1 MGKKRRLFYDKEWLP
16 LVWEDERHEAWLERS
31 RKKNGEWK
39 GWWAQWD
46 RDWSEKS
53 FKTERAARKWLAAKG
68 AGNLS
73 PVWWKRDFG
82 RVTAHA
88 FEAANGGYW
97 WSVEGFSKVPGYG
110 WVLGPYYVASLKAA
124 MRAAAIAAKALDKAL
139 AITEGAG
146 K

>member
-1 MGKKRRLFYDKEWLP
+1 MGKKRRLFYDKEWLT

-46 RDWSEKS
+46 RDLSEKS
-53 FKTERAARKWLAAKG
+53 FRTERAAREWLDAKG
-68 AGNLS
+68 AGSLS
-73 PVWWKRDFG
+73 PTWWRRGFG
-82 RVTAHA
+82 RVAAHA
-88 FEAANGGYW
+88 LEAADGGYW
-97 WSVEGFSKVPGYG
+97 WGVNGVSKELAGG
-110 WVLGPYYVASLKAA
+110 WILGPYHVASLKAA
-124 MRAAAIAAKALDKAL
+124 MRAAAIVAKALDKAL